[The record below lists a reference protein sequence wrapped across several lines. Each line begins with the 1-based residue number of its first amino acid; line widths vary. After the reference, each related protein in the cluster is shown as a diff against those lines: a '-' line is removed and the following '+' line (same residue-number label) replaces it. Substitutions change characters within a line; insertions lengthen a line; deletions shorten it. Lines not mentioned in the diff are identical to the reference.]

1 MSSQFMQSKTVS
13 QQEMEKQRE
22 YQSLVRDMVLARYMK
37 QPLAC
42 VRVYGCQQN
51 VSDGERIKGML
62 AEMGF
67 GFTDDAE
74 ESELVLFVT
83 CAVRSHAE
91 DRAIGN
97 LGALKHFKR
106 RKPGA
111 VVGLCGCMAQQQSV
125 ADYVRKTF
133 PFVNLLFGTHVIH
146 RLPEFLY
153 CLYSGQKRVFEIPDD
168 GGRIAEGIPV
178 RRDSSIKGW
187 LPIMYGC
194 DNFCTY
200 CIVPYVRGRERSR
213 QSEAVLEEARS
224 LIESGC
230 KDITLLGQNV
240 NSYGR
245 GLGEEINFARLLRQV
260 NDLPGNFRIRFM
272 TSHPK
277 DCTMELLDAMCE
289 CEKVAR
295 HLHLPVQ
302 SGSDR
307 VLRAMNRKYTR
318 SQYLDLVYEARR
330 RMPDLSLTSDI
341 IVGFPGETKE
351 DFEDTL
357 SLVKNV
363 EYTAL
368 FTFLF
373 SPREGTPA
381 ATMPDIVP
389 KEEKDAWFAELLS
402 AQEDIVLRNNTRL
415 VGKKFRVLCEEE
427 GREQGILVGR
437 TSQNTVV
444 EFPGPVE
451 LLGDYCDVVITGNRR
466 MTLLGERAAAGQEG

>member
-1 MSSQFMQSKTVS
+1 MSGQLRETKTVPA
-13 QQEMEKQRE
+13 QEMEKQRE
-22 YQSLVRDMVLARYMK
+22 YQSLVKDLILARYIN

-62 AEMGF
+62 SEMGF
-67 GFTDDAE
+67 GFTDEVERA
-74 ESELVLFVT
+74 ELVLYVT
-83 CAVRSHAE
+83 CAVRGHAE
-91 DRAIGN
+91 DRVIGN
-97 LGALKHFKR
+97 VGALKHYKR

-111 VVGLCGCMAQQQSV
+111 VVGLCGCMVQQEQV
-125 ADYVRKTF
+125 AEYIRKTF

-146 RLPEFLY
+146 CLPEFLY
-153 CLYSGQKRVFEIPDD
+153 RLYTGQKRVFEFSDD

-178 RRDSSIKGW
+178 RRDSRIKGW

-213 QSEAVLEEARS
+213 ESEAIVEEARS

-240 NSYGR
+240 NSYGK
-245 GLGEEINFARLLRQV
+245 GLDGQINFARLLRQI
-260 NDLPGNFRIRFM
+260 NDLPGDFKIRFM

-277 DCTMELLDAMCE
+277 DCTLELLDAMRDCD
-289 CEKVAR
+289 KVAR

-318 SQYLDLVYEARR
+318 SQYLALVEQARL

-341 IVGFPGETKE
+341 IVGFPGETRE

-357 SLVKNV
+357 SLVKEV

-368 FTFLF
+368 FTFLY

-381 ATMPDIVP
+381 AAMPDLAS
-389 KEEKDAWFAELLS
+389 KEEKDAWFAELLA
-402 AQEDIVLRNNTRL
+402 AQESIVLKNNARL
-415 VGKKFRVLCEEE
+415 VGRTFRVLCEEE
-427 GREQGILVGR
+427 GRESGILVGR

-444 EFPGPVE
+444 EFAAPAD
-451 LLGDYCDVVITGNRR
+451 LLGDYCDVVVTGNRR
-466 MTLLGERAAAGQEG
+466 MTLLGELPAPKV